1 VERQSKIVDNLQWQ
15 QVAKIIEQQQAL
27 ADDIRMISKSKEM
40 KGVKK
45 MGEEK
50 KRLHT
55 INESRK
61 VQVGEHVEEN
71 DESEEGDGDRTYI
84 K

>member
-1 VERQSKIVDNLQWQ
+1 MERQSKIVDDLQRQ

-40 KGVKK
+40 KGMKR

-55 INESRK
+55 IDESRK
-61 VQVGEHVEEN
+61 V
-71 DESEEGDGDRTYI
+71 
-84 K
+84 